1 MSKLVRGLSLGQSVA
16 INMIDMVG
24 IGPFVTMPFV
34 IGAMSGPKSIIAW
47 LLGALLAFADGAVW
61 AELGAKWPEAGG
73 SYAFLQNLYGR
84 HRWGRMMAFLYVWQ
98 TSIQAPLVIAS
109 GAIGF
114 AQYLT
119 YLVPSLGP
127 IEQKAVSGG
136 LVILITVLLYR
147 RISDIGKISV
157 VMGMI
162 VIGTILWLIVSG
174 FTHFDASLSFA
185 GGVQDMVP
193 DLTPLFFFGLGQAT
207 LKTVYSY
214 LGYYNVCHL
223 GGEIKE
229 PEVNIPRSIFIS
241 IAGIAILYLSMH
253 TAVLGTIPWQE
264 AKDSKFIVSLFFE
277 RIYGHTAALVATVL
291 VLLIAVSSLFAV
303 MLGYSRV
310 PYAAATD
317 GNFFSIFSRLHPT
330 KNFPYV
336 SLLVLAGVAFVFS
349 LLFRLGEVISA
360 IVTMRIIIQFV
371 GQAVGLL
378 LYHARMQEE
387 KFPYRMLL
395 YPIPALIALVV
406 WGFIFCYADV
416 RFILGALGVIA
427 TGAVLY
433 LIKANISHE
442 WPFAPAKTG
451 SK

>member
-47 LLGALLAFADGAVW
+47 LLGALLAFADASVW

-84 HRWGRMMAFLYVWQ
+84 HRWGRLMAFLYVWQ

-119 YLVPSLGP
+119 YLVPLGTL
-127 IEQKAVSGG
+127 EQKAVSGS
-136 LVILITVLLYR
+136 LVILITILLYR
-147 RISDIGKISV
+147 KITDIGKISV
-157 VMGMI
+157 AMGMI
-162 VIGTILWLIVSG
+162 VIGTILWLIFSG
-174 FTHFDASLSFA
+174 LTHFDASLSFA
-185 GGVQDMVP
+185 GGAKEMVP

-291 VLLIAVSSLFAV
+291 VLLIAISSLFAV

-330 KNFPYV
+330 KHFPYV

-378 LYHARMQEE
+378 LYHAKMKED

-395 YPIPALIALVV
+395 YPIPAIVALVV
-406 WGFIFCYADV
+406 WGYIFCYAELT
-416 RFILGALGVIA
+416 FILGALGVIA
-427 TGAVLY
+427 SGCILY
-433 LIKANISHE
+433 LIKANVAKE
-442 WPFAPAKTG
+442 WPFAPAKTE